1 MTTKDYY
8 EIVYWFI
15 SLFILAFT
23 VYWIAVSPVKAVQIG
38 RRLDNEQNKDKS
50 KRDLFLMLFSLRGN
64 PTHQNFVSGLNQ
76 IDIVF
81 EDSPAVLEA
90 WGKLY
95 DSLDVPSQNNAVQN
109 WELLR
114 TELLSEM
121 AQHLGYQKLK
131 QTAIQRNY
139 VPQAHFDSVKND
151 QYYNNAMTAYYE
163 SGAKFH
169 NLWISSYENQT
180 AQIDK
185 DEK

>member
-1 MTTKDYY
+1 M
-8 EIVYWFI
+8 
-15 SLFILAFT
+15 
-23 VYWIAVSPVKAVQIG
+23 
-38 RRLDNEQNKDKS
+38 
-50 KRDLFLMLFSLRGN
+50 
-64 PTHQNFVSGLNQ
+64 
-76 IDIVF
+76 
-81 EDSPAVLEA
+81 
-90 WGKLY
+90 
-95 DSLDVPSQNNAVQN
+95 
-109 WELLR
+109 R

-139 VPQAHFDSVKND
+139 IPQAHFDSAKND
-151 QYYNNAMTAYYE
+151 QYYNNAMTAFYE

>member
-1 MTTKDYY
+1 MVTKDYL
-8 EIVYWFI
+8 ELTYWLI
-15 SLFILAFT
+15 SLLILGFT

-64 PTHQNFVSGLNQ
+64 PTHQNFVTGLNQ

-95 DSLDVPSQNNAVQN
+95 DSLDIPDQNNAVQN
-109 WELLR
+109 WDLLR

-131 QTAIQRNY
+131 QTTIQRNY
-139 VPQAHFDSVKND
+139 IPKAHFDSALSD
-151 QYYNNAMTAYYE
+151 QNYNNAMTAYYE

-169 NLWISSYENQT
+169 NLWIDNYVVQNS
-180 AQIDK
+180 QINK
-185 DEK
+185 DEN